1 MTELDRLHQDLHEM
15 RGSMLAMECFLNS
28 LTQSLS
34 DDARL
39 LVRAFYASESTAFRA
54 ALMNSTAPEAT
65 VAAFE
70 RDLQRASA
78 LLGDPGAGGV

>member
-1 MTELDRLHQDLHEM
+1 MTELDRLHQGLHEL

-39 LVRAFYASESTAFRA
+39 LVRAFYASESTAFRT